1 MSLTSEPVP
10 VRRTRRRLFRALA
23 LGPSLLLLSAC
34 AEQPATSKAVDVHNL
49 FLLIL
54 ALAGAVFVGVEGVLQ
69 YSIVRFRARK
79 GDDVETPQRYGRTRT
94 IVLFFMIG
102 AVIVA
107 VLFPF
112 GEVTLARVDKTEQ
125 AVEDIQIQGAQWQW
139 SAFYVNEG
147 LVVHG
152 KSFKRPM
159 VMELPVD
166 EPVHIH
172 LTSNDVMHEF
182 FVPAFLFMRN
192 AMPGHPND
200 FTFTPTVLGT
210 FDGQCAEFC
219 GLGHP
224 QMTLVV
230 KVVPE
235 PDFLDWIKQQREAVL
250 NQTCPTATGN
260 QLQVTAKDVSW
271 DTTCLAVT
279 ADQPVSLTVT
289 NDDAGIEHN
298 FAVWNGPDRQHQFFA
313 TGKFEGVAT
322 NSYDLSPLPPGTYYF
337 QCNVHGPA
345 MSGVFIVRGP
355 GGDSG
360 SS

>member
-1 MSLTSEPVP
+1 MSTMG
-10 VRRTRRRLFRALA
+10 TRHRLLRVLA
-23 LGPSLLLLSAC
+23 TGPSLLLLSAC

-49 FLLIL
+49 YLLIL
-54 ALAGAVFVGVEGVLQ
+54 ALAGAVFVGVEGLLL
-69 YSIVRFRARK
+69 YSIVRFRAGR
-79 GDDVETPQRYGRTRT
+79 GDDGEPPQRHGTTKT
-94 IVLFFMIG
+94 IVLFFLIG

-112 GEVTLARVDKTEQ
+112 GEVTLARVDRTEQ
-125 AVEDIQIQGAQWQW
+125 AVEEIQIQGSQWQW

-152 KSFKRPM
+152 KSFRRPM

-166 EPVHIH
+166 EPVHIR
-172 LTSNDVMHEF
+172 LTSSDVMHEF

-200 FTFTPTVLGT
+200 FTFTPTELGT

-224 QMTLVV
+224 RMTLVV
-230 KVVPE
+230 KVVSE
-235 PDFLDWIKQQREAVL
+235 PDFLAWIKQEREAVL
-250 NQTCPTATGN
+250 NQTCPTAAGN
-260 QLQVTAKDVSW
+260 QLQVTAKDISW
-271 DTTCLAVT
+271 DTSCLAVT
-279 ADQPVSLTVT
+279 AGQPISLTVT

-298 FAVWNGPDRQHQFFA
+298 FAVWNGPDRKDQFFA

-322 NSYDLSPLPPGTYYF
+322 NAYDLSALPAGTYYF

-345 MSGVFIVRGP
+345 MSGVFIVRSP
-355 GGDSG
+355 GAESG
-360 SS
+360 SG